1 MHGYARL
8 VSDRPLL
15 EFDPDEDAV
24 VHPAGSRAGVDVP
37 IGAVGCFFPELVDA
51 LPGRRELMFL
61 SGLSPLWEIEWQGH
75 PLAVF
80 FPGMGA
86 PLAAASLEDVI
97 AAGCS
102 NIVFCGGAGALVPEL
117 ALGDVVIPS
126 AAVRDEGT
134 SFHYAPPSREIEAE
148 AEVVSTLAE
157 VCSTS
162 SEPCIVGKV
171 WTTDAPYRETRGK
184 IAHRRDEGCVVVDME
199 VSALLAVGRFRR
211 VRVGAL
217 LYAADDVSGEV
228 WDSRDWTKAVADRQR
243 VFDLSAAAAIALSE
257 RAAEIAER
265 S

>member
-1 MHGYARL
+1 M
-8 VSDRPLL
+8 SDLALL
-15 EFDPDEDAV
+15 EFDPDEEAIVD
-24 VHPAGSRAGVDVP
+24 PAGTRAGVATP
-37 IGAVGCFFPELVDA
+37 IAAVGCFFPELVDG
-51 LPGRRELMFL
+51 LPGRRELMVVSSL
-61 SGLSPLWEIEWQGH
+61 TPLWEMEWQGQ
-75 PLAVF
+75 LLGVF

-97 AAGCS
+97 AAGCR
-102 NIVFCGGAGALVPEL
+102 NIVFCGGAGAVVPEL
-117 ALGDVVIPS
+117 ALGHVVIPS

-162 SEPCIVGKV
+162 SVPCTVGKV
-171 WTTDAPYRETRGK
+171 WTTDGPFRETRGK
-184 IAHRRDEGCVVVDME
+184 VAQRRDEGCIVVDME

-211 VRVGAL
+211 VQVGAL

-243 VFDLSAAAAIALSE
+243 VFDLSAAAAIALAKGAEERTDRSSE
-257 RAAEIAER
+257 LL
-265 S
+265 